1 MSDVASTRTL
11 FPKVYVALK
20 NLAERRLRRERWGH
34 SFTPSDLVHEVYLRL
49 LRDGSGAWASPAQ
62 FFSVAAEA
70 VRRIL
75 VERARRRLAVRHGGG
90 LARVPLDDRIVTGD
104 TAGEVLALDRGLALL
119 EHRYPRKAR
128 VVKLRYFAGFS
139 VEETAALL
147 GVSEGTVKL
156 DWTFARAWLR
166 RTLAHGSD

>member
-1 MSDVASTRTL
+1 MDQAVSTQTL
-11 FPKVYVALK
+11 FPKVYVALRT
-20 NLAERRLRRERWGH
+20 LAERRLRGERRGH

-49 LRDGSGAWASPAQ
+49 LRDGSDWVNPSH
-62 FFSVAAEA
+62 FFFAAAEA

-75 VERARRRLAVRHGGG
+75 VEHARRRRALRHGGG
-90 LARVPLDDRIVTGD
+90 FARVPLDERI
-104 TAGEVLALDRGLALL
+104 AGIGPPEEVLALDEGLALL

-147 GVSEGTVKL
+147 GVSPGTVKL

-166 RTLAHGSD
+166 RTLKHGTD